1 MPVRNISCGVVA
13 ISLVAAGCAVGP
25 NYRTPTTVMPNSFY
39 AGPTSPPTT
48 QGTRPNAERPVNLAR
63 WWQSL
68 NDPEL
73 DSLVDRAVRANLDLR
88 MALMRLQQARAGEFV
103 ISGGSLPLVDF
114 GAGSARGTG
123 SDSTRGRIPGPLHS
137 AANTH
142 DLKEITEVAGF
153 DASWEIDIFGRFTRQ
168 VEASR
173 ADTQAAYEA
182 RNAVLISVIAD
193 VARAYVDDRALRQR
207 LDVAHHNL
215 AAQVQTVSFV
225 SQRFHQGIT
234 NELDV
239 ALARRQLASV
249 QSTIEPLQAAIAQA
263 QRRVAV
269 LLGELPQNL
278 YRELQG
284 PGSLPNPP
292 ARIHAGLPIELLRRR
307 PDIRHAER
315 ELAASTARIGVATAD
330 LFPRVALTGAFG
342 FQGQGLGQTPV
353 SEKSI
358 WSLGP
363 SAYWPLLDFG
373 RLDSI
378 VEVQDFRTQEL
389 LYNYRRSILMAVEEV
404 DNAISNYNAQR
415 DRLNNLNDA
424 VTASERAVS
433 LATQRYERGL
443 TDFLNV
449 LDAQRQLY
457 DLQDQQAV
465 AEESVVIEYI
475 ALYKSLGGGWETYQG
490 VPDIRHPHPTVIA
503 ATAQIFNHGADPTP
517 GSPDKTA
524 VQSSR

>member
-1 MPVRNISCGVVA
+1 MRTTNFLAA
-13 ISLVAAGCAVGP
+13 ITIATIGAAGCAVGP
-25 NYRTPTTVMPNSFY
+25 NYRTPNTPMPDAFY
-39 AGPTSPPTT
+39 AGPTSPPAT
-48 QGTRPNAERPVNLAR
+48 QPAAARPVDLAR
-63 WWQSL
+63 WWRSL

-73 DSLVDRAVRANLDLR
+73 DSLVNRAIAANLDLR

-103 ISGGSLPLVDF
+103 VSGATLPLVDF
-114 GAGSARGTG
+114 GVAAARGTG

-142 DLKEITEVAGF
+142 GLNEITEVAGF
-153 DASWEIDIFGRFTRQ
+153 DAAWEVDLFGRFTRE

-173 ADTQAAYEA
+173 ADTQAAYQA
-182 RNAVLISVIAD
+182 RNAVLITVVAD
-193 VARAYVDDRALRQR
+193 VARAYVDERALQQR
-207 LDVAHHNL
+207 LEVARQNL
-215 AAQVQTVSFV
+215 RVQQQTVSFV
-225 SQRFHQGIT
+225 TQRFNDGLI

-249 QSTIEPLQAAIAQA
+249 QSTLTPLQAAIAQA

-278 YRELQG
+278 YRELQR
-284 PGSLPNPP
+284 PGTLPDPP
-292 ARIHAGLPIELLRRR
+292 ARVQVGLPVDLLRRR
-307 PDIRHAER
+307 PDIRQAER

-330 LFPRVALTGAFG
+330 LFPRVAVTGAFG

-353 SEKSI
+353 AEKSI

-363 SAYWPLLDFG
+363 TAYWPLLDFG
-373 RLDSI
+373 TLDSI
-378 VEVQDFRTQEL
+378 VELRDFRTREL

-424 VTASERAVS
+424 VAASQRAVS

-475 ALYKSLGGGWETYQG
+475 ALYKSLGGGWEPYQK
-490 VPDIRHPHPTVIA
+490 VPNIRRPRPALLA
-503 ATAQIFNHGADPTP
+503 AARQAIPGGNPPSDPTP
-517 GSPDKTA
+517 PAASHDLH
-524 VQSSR
+524 